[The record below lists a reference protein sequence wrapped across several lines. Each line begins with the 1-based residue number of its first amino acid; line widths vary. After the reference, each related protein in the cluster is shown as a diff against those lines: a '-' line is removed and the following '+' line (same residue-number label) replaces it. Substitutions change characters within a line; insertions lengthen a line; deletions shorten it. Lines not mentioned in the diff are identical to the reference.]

1 MADISNWKNK
11 NRNIL
16 KEPVFLPKKLT
27 KKIGEVDIEKETKK
41 SLKKSLKE
49 SVWINKLKNKGKK

>member
-1 MADISNWKNK
+1 MGDISNWKNK
-11 NRNIL
+11 NRKFL

-41 SLKKSLKE
+41 FLKE

>member
-27 KKIGEVDIEKETKK
+27 KEIGEVDLEKETKK
-41 SLKKSLKE
+41 FLKE
-49 SVWINKLKNKGKK
+49 SVWINKLKNKGKD

>member
-1 MADISNWKNK
+1 
-11 NRNIL
+11 
-16 KEPVFLPKKLT
+16 VFLPKKLT

-41 SLKKSLKE
+41 SLKE